1 MELYIQIKNGQPF
14 EHPIFGDN
22 FCQAFP
28 HIDVNNL
35 PAEFA
40 RFERIEQPNTAGP
53 FQIEEVSYQWVDGV
67 VKDVWTMR
75 EMTDLERADKTTFLT
90 EHILRGIVD
99 RKTYA
104 QDRAVN
110 APDET
115 TRQAFA
121 EYLVV
126 LNAYVL
132 EDVVNPNIPF
142 PPKTTVDGIV
152 LPLDTPGS
160 APNVIG

>member
-22 FCQAFP
+22 FRQAFP
-28 HIDVNNL
+28 HLDVNNL

-40 RFERIEQPNTAGP
+40 RFERIEKPNTAGP
-53 FQIEEVSYQWVDGV
+53 FQIEEVSYQWVNGV
-67 VKDVWTMR
+67 VKDVWTTR
-75 EMTDLERADKTTFLT
+75 EMTDAERAAKTTFLT
-90 EHILRGIVD
+90 DHILRSIVD

-104 QDRAVN
+104 QDRADN
-110 APDET
+110 GPDET

-121 EYLVV
+121 EYLTA
-126 LNAYVL
+126 LNAFVL
-132 EDVVNPNIPF
+132 QDVVNPNIPY
-142 PPKTTVDGIV
+142 PPRTTIDGIV